1 MRPFLISYFS
11 ILCGPSRTNGL
22 LLVEVAAGVK
32 GCRAQ
37 VLYLL
42 AACCARLD
50 LFFFLRPFSPN
61 PFPPKLQLYALLYIL
76 SLSIPLLR

>member
-11 ILCGPSRTNGL
+11 ILCGSSRTNGR

-32 GCRAQ
+32 GCRVQ

-42 AACCARLD
+42 GCCCVRLD
-50 LFFFLRPFSPN
+50 LFFFLRPFSSC
-61 PFPPKLQLYALLYIL
+61 PFPPQLQLYALLYIL
-76 SLSIPLLR
+76 SLSTPLLR